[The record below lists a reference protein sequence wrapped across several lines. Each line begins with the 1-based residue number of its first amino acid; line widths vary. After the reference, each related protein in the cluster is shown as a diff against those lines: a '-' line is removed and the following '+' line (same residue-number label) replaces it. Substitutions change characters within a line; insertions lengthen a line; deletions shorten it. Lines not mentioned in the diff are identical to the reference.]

1 MTLKWRVIETLFS
14 ADLYKERGHIL
25 SETQSPQKG
34 DKKPAVGT
42 TVPDL
47 GKIQE
52 ELHAAVIFLDS
63 AAATLESLPANHSR
77 LIWKTVIKGVQEDIE
92 RYSSK
97 LTELLSRPPKADKW

>member
-1 MTLKWRVIETLFS
+1 M
-14 ADLYKERGHIL
+14 
-25 SETQSPQKG
+25 SETQSTQSG
-34 DKKPAVGT
+34 DKKPVVST

-77 LIWKTVIKGVQEDIE
+77 VIWKIVITAVQEDIE
-92 RYSSK
+92 RYSAK
-97 LTELLSRPPKADKW
+97 LLELLSRPPKAEKF